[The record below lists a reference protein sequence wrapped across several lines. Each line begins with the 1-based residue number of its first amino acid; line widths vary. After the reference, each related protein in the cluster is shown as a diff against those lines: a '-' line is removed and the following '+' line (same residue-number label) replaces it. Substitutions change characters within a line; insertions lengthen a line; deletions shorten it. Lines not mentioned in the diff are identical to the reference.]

1 MSDKRKFC
9 FPLYREAQVF
19 KVCVITFINFSA
31 YTTKAL
37 LPRSRHMSLK
47 TKYRVEPN
55 RRAHALK
62 TVLLSS
68 LTGV

>member
-9 FPLYREAQVF
+9 FPLYRAAQVF

-37 LPRSRHMSLK
+37 LP
-47 TKYRVEPN
+47 
-55 RRAHALK
+55 
-62 TVLLSS
+62 LSPY
-68 LTGV
+68 VIEDQV